1 MAKQSGIHQLKGKVR
16 GMSYYRQKGVE
27 DGLARQINQGLS
39 KRVKEDPGYANTRLN
54 NAEFGSA
61 GSFAGACIRMISERK
76 RTMLK
81 DFATGALAKA
91 VRDVILEDTTH
102 PWGERRLSG
111 TDWQE
116 EMLQRISTYSK
127 VDFSSF
133 VGGVWDMAV
142 ADADPDATWTP
153 NAELPAGWGGLLA
166 AAGATGAT
174 VQIFAY
180 RVDLVGV
187 GAKSLRGKGKVE
199 LVAEDDFTIGTAS
212 TLTTPATLTSSFT
225 GAQGDNSL
233 QGQLI
238 VVLPYKTI
246 NAQKYI
252 LQEYCTFSLR
262 AVTSTDF
269 GA

>member
-1 MAKQSGIHQLKGKVR
+1 MAKQSGVHQLKGKVR

-91 VRDVILEDTTH
+91 VRDVIQEDNTH
-102 PWGERRLSG
+102 PWGERQLFG
-111 TDWQE
+111 TSWQNG
-116 EMLQRISTYSK
+116 MIQRISTYAK

-133 VGGVWDMAV
+133 VGGVWDLIV
-142 ADADPDATWTP
+142 SDAASTPTWTP
-153 NAELPAGWGGLLA
+153 NAELPAGWGGLLRGV
-166 AAGATGAT
+166 GATGAK

-180 RVDLVGV
+180 QVELVGV
-187 GAKSLRGKGKVE
+187 GAKSMRGEGKVE
-199 LVAEDDFTIGTAS
+199 LVAEEDFKIGDAS
-212 TLTTPATLTSSFT
+212 TVTTSTRLSSSFT
-225 GAQGDNSL
+225 GAQNDNSL

-238 VVLPYKTI
+238 VVLPYKEV
-246 NAQKYI
+246 NSVKYT

-262 AVTSTDF
+262 PVTLTDL
-269 GA
+269 